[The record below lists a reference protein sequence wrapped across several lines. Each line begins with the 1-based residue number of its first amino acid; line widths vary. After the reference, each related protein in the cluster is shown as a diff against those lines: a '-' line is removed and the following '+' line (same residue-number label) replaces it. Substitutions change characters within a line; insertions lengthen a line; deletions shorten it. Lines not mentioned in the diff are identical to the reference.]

1 MDKSKFL
8 PSIIVSV
15 ALIISSTI
23 LFFGMNKLG
32 DKIKDAGI
40 YSANVKLRND
50 NNRALR
56 IIIDDDSELRLQS
69 SQNPIS
75 N

>member
-1 MDKSKFL
+1 MDKSKLL
-8 PSIIVSV
+8 PSVVISL
-15 ALIISSTI
+15 ALIISSII
-23 LFFGMNKLG
+23 LSFGMNKLG
-32 DKIKDAGI
+32 LKIMDAGI

-56 IIIDDDSELRLQS
+56 IIIDDDSEIRLQS
-69 SQNPIS
+69 SQNPVS